1 MYICISLKFKSS
13 EYKQK
18 YKQFDIIPAGALTG
32 AGAGA
37 GGAGASLEPQTH
49 NVNTHWQLPFF
60 PFFIFKHNT
69 YKILKSKLYTL
80 TY

>member
-1 MYICISLKFKSS
+1 MYICISLKFKSF

-18 YKQFDIIPAGALTG
+18 YKQFDILPAGALTG

-49 NVNTHWQLPFF
+49 NVNTHWQQSLFSPFLF
-60 PFFIFKHNT
+60 SNITHAK
-69 YKILKSKLYTL
+69 Y
-80 TY
+80 